1 MLPSI
6 FYAIWLYR
14 LRRDGRALEGWF
26 LLPLYGMVAF
36 FLFRFSAIKHRIEE
50 TERAQQRKIEMLEG
64 NYRML
69 LEIYR
74 EREIHVHDMKNHMR
88 AIEAM
93 LENAQVE
100 SAVTYI
106 RQIVG
111 DMNRGAKI
119 AWTNHEMLDMVLNM
133 KFQEAR
139 KEQIEVQCRCDDM
152 SGLLL
157 SSAEICALVRPTGG
171 EMKLFGASSEKELQ
185 QKRRKMGALIEHPAI
200 YTNLSAYQNLDI
212 QRRYL
217 DMDSG
222 KDSKEVKKT
231 LTELLDLVGLADVGD
246 RKAGKFSLGMR
257 QRLGIAIA
265 LVGQPEFLIL
275 DEPTIGLDPIGV
287 MELRELV
294 HRLNREREITI
305 LFSSHNLAELAQIAT
320 RYGFLHKGKLLEV
333 VSAEEVGQ
341 ICRDRGINLET
352 YFVELLLKA
361 QGGRKG

>member
-1 MLPSI
+1 MKRENQGSYNVSI
-6 FYAIWLYR
+6 SDTENPLGIHGLEEPMEMILETKNLEKRYR
-14 LRRDGRALEGWF
+14 SVCAVDKVSLSIQRGDIFGFVGANGAGKTTFMR
-26 LLPLYGMVAF
+26 MVC
-36 FLFRFSAIKHRIEE
+36 
-50 TERAQQRKIEMLEG
+50 G
-64 NYRML
+64 
-69 LEIYR
+69 
-74 EREIHVHDMKNHMR
+74 
-88 AIEAM
+88 
-93 LENAQVE
+93 
-100 SAVTYI
+100 
-106 RQIVG
+106 
-111 DMNRGAKI
+111 
-119 AWTNHEMLDMVLNM
+119 
-133 KFQEAR
+133 
-139 KEQIEVQCRCDDM
+139 
-152 SGLLL
+152 
-157 SSAEICALVRPTGG
+157 LVRPTGG

-341 ICRDRGINLET
+341 VCRERGINLET

>member
-1 MLPSI
+1 MKRENQGSYNVSI
-6 FYAIWLYR
+6 SDTENPLGIHGLEEPMEMILETKNLEKRYR
-14 LRRDGRALEGWF
+14 SVCAVDKVSLSIQRGDIFGFVGANGAGKTTFMR
-26 LLPLYGMVAF
+26 MVC
-36 FLFRFSAIKHRIEE
+36 
-50 TERAQQRKIEMLEG
+50 G
-64 NYRML
+64 
-69 LEIYR
+69 
-74 EREIHVHDMKNHMR
+74 
-88 AIEAM
+88 
-93 LENAQVE
+93 
-100 SAVTYI
+100 
-106 RQIVG
+106 
-111 DMNRGAKI
+111 
-119 AWTNHEMLDMVLNM
+119 
-133 KFQEAR
+133 
-139 KEQIEVQCRCDDM
+139 
-152 SGLLL
+152 
-157 SSAEICALVRPTGG
+157 LVRPTGG

-185 QKRRKMGALIEHPAI
+185 QKRKKMGALIEHPAI

-222 KDSKEVKKT
+222 KNGKEVKKT

>member
-1 MLPSI
+1 MEMILETKNLEKRYRSVCAVDKVSLSI
-6 FYAIWLYR
+6 QRGDIFGFVGANGAGKTTFMR
-14 LRRDGRALEGWF
+14 
-26 LLPLYGMVAF
+26 MVC
-36 FLFRFSAIKHRIEE
+36 
-50 TERAQQRKIEMLEG
+50 G
-64 NYRML
+64 
-69 LEIYR
+69 
-74 EREIHVHDMKNHMR
+74 
-88 AIEAM
+88 
-93 LENAQVE
+93 
-100 SAVTYI
+100 
-106 RQIVG
+106 
-111 DMNRGAKI
+111 
-119 AWTNHEMLDMVLNM
+119 
-133 KFQEAR
+133 
-139 KEQIEVQCRCDDM
+139 
-152 SGLLL
+152 
-157 SSAEICALVRPTGG
+157 LVRPTGG

-222 KDSKEVKKT
+222 KNGKEVKKT

>member
-1 MLPSI
+1 MEMILETKNLEKRYRSVCAVDNVSLSI
-6 FYAIWLYR
+6 QRGDIFGFVGANGAGKTTFMR
-14 LRRDGRALEGWF
+14 
-26 LLPLYGMVAF
+26 MVC
-36 FLFRFSAIKHRIEE
+36 
-50 TERAQQRKIEMLEG
+50 G
-64 NYRML
+64 
-69 LEIYR
+69 
-74 EREIHVHDMKNHMR
+74 
-88 AIEAM
+88 
-93 LENAQVE
+93 
-100 SAVTYI
+100 
-106 RQIVG
+106 
-111 DMNRGAKI
+111 
-119 AWTNHEMLDMVLNM
+119 
-133 KFQEAR
+133 
-139 KEQIEVQCRCDDM
+139 
-152 SGLLL
+152 
-157 SSAEICALVRPTGG
+157 LVRPTGG

-222 KDSKEVKKT
+222 KDRKDVKKT